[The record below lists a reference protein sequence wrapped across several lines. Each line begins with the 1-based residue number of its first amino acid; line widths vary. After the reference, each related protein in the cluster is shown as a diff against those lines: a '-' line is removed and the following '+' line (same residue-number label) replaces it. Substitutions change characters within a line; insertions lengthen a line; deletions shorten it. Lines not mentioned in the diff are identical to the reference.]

1 MQTWSALA
9 YRAGRCD
16 IASGIYRMT
25 SRHIIT
31 SIIVALL
38 CVQLGFSGTD
48 IRRISDSWRWVRFG
62 HESGLPSERVT
73 FVLETHTKEVWARTS
88 PGGIV
93 WFDGFRWNRVAI
105 PGFEHSDQVTQDGG
119 CVEDSTGI
127 MLFHSGTAF
136 HVGRDTSYRLK
147 LISEAETLSARNA
160 RLTNG
165 IRVFAGDSVLFQFS
179 DGVVQRFP
187 SPYDPPVTG
196 SDPKFLQSGIQESR
210 MGLVLK
216 AGHEIFRYVDGAWTS
231 IFRSPTGTLD
241 VKAFQE
247 NEAGQGMAVLQ
258 TEAPRRDVY
267 VWGRKGV
274 LRRFPGLPGDLIRS
288 YDVSPDGDVL
298 ILLKS
303 GSLQL
308 YRKGRLESL
317 PSFPSPVVSPI
328 QLRFRPNGDLW
339 VCTER
344 GLFLCRLTSDR
355 WSTWETGPPGRSGM
369 VNSILKNR
377 DGSFWFGTAAGICI
391 RSQEGKTRF
400 IRDIDGKALTNI
412 TGLAQD
418 ENGDIWIGSGSTFRG
433 TYRWDGRRWRH
444 FGAAEGLAIKGN
456 VEPFIHKI
464 VVTRSKQLWFCGIA
478 GSSDPGEPGA
488 YHYDNGRFKRIST
501 EDGLLNG
508 RVYCVVEDRSGALW
522 FGSKTGLSR
531 LSQGIWKTWESGKD
545 FAGKFYVFA
554 LAVDSS
560 NNIWIGRQHKGLI
573 CIDTANYIRNY
584 STEDGLVGNSVW
596 DLQVD
601 VQGLLWVGTREGVGC
616 YDGKRWTSYDVH
628 TGLPNSE
635 IWPILIAD
643 RKLYAGLEGA
653 GVAVLSLDYLN
664 NKPPQIKIETPL
676 VEDERVTFNWQVN
689 AFWADVPAT
698 QIETRYSLE
707 GGKWSSWST
716 TRTAVFKGLHHGT
729 HQFFVEPRLTTEPG
743 TPEID
748 GVRFAIPPPLYMR
761 PIVAFPIVVLG
772 LLVIALAAAVWDR
785 KRRYDRSIRDSE
797 ARFRAQYRSN
807 PVPTFTWK
815 HEDNDFIL
823 VDINDAGLVFSAG
836 HNASW
841 IGRRSN
847 ELLQGQMQIDAM
859 IRRCFTEQT
868 VLKEEFRAKLTQ
880 ANREADVSVT
890 YSYVHPD
897 MVLTHVEDVTERKRS
912 EARIR
917 ESREELRALASRLES
932 VREEERTQLSREIHD
947 ELGQLM
953 TGLKMD
959 LAWIRKRIAEQRDE
973 IASAM
978 HDRIQQMNSL
988 LDQSIQTVRK
998 IAGQLRPALL
1008 DELGLVAAMEWQ
1020 AKEWGA
1026 RTGISCQYDA
1036 LTEEP
1041 QLRREQATELF
1052 RIFQELLTNIARH
1065 AGASEVTAV
1074 IYQSDQELCLEVRDN
1089 GRGIREEEINRP
1101 FSLGILGMKER
1112 AARTGGRIVFTG
1124 DPGKGTNVRVMIPI
1138 EGIKS

>member
-1 MQTWSALA
+1 
-9 YRAGRCD
+9 
-16 IASGIYRMT
+16 MT

-31 SIIVALL
+31 SFAALL
-38 CVQLGFSGTD
+38 FSAYAGYSAID
-48 IRRISDSWRWVRFG
+48 VRHLSESWRWVRFG

-73 FVLETHTKEVWARTS
+73 YILETHTKEVWARSS

-93 WFDGFRWNRVAI
+93 WFDGYHWNRVTI
-105 PGFEHSDQVTQDGG
+105 PGLEHGDQVAVDGS
-119 CVEDSTGI
+119 CVDDSSGI
-127 MLFHSGTAF
+127 LLFHSGKAF
-136 HVGRDTSYRLK
+136 HVDRDSAYQIR
-147 LISEAETLSARNA
+147 LISDGVVLNARNA
-160 RLTNG
+160 RMTNG
-165 IRVFAGDSVLFQFS
+165 VRVFAGDSVLFRLTN
-179 DGVVQRFP
+179 GIVEPFP
-187 SPYDPPVTG
+187 SPYDAPVSG
-196 SDPKFLQSGIQESR
+196 SDPKFLQSGIQRSR
-210 MGLVLK
+210 LGLVIK
-216 AGHEIFRYVDGAWTS
+216 AGRDIYRYKDGVWVS
-231 IFRSPTGTLD
+231 IFHSPTKYLS
-241 VKAFQE
+241 VKEFEE
-247 NEAGQGMAVLQ
+247 NEAGQGLAVLQ
-258 TEAPRRDVY
+258 TELPRKDVY
-267 VWGRKGV
+267 VWDRKGV
-274 LRRFPGLPGDLIRS
+274 LRRFPDLPGDLIRS
-288 YDVSPDGDVL
+288 YDVSPDGDIL

-303 GSLQL
+303 GGLQI
-308 YRKGRLESL
+308 YRNGRLESL
-317 PSFPSPVVSPI
+317 PSFPAPVVSPI
-328 QLRFRPNGDLW
+328 QLRFRSNGDLW

-344 GLFLCRLTSDR
+344 GLFLCRLTSER
-355 WSTWETGPPGRSGM
+355 WSTWETGLPGRSRM

-377 DGSFWFGTAAGICI
+377 DGSFWFGTADGICV
-391 RSQEGKTRF
+391 RTPAGKYKF
-400 IRDIDGKALTNI
+400 IREINGRSLTNI

-418 ENGDIWIGSGSTFRG
+418 ANGDIWIGSGSTFRG
-433 TYRWDGRRWRH
+433 TYRWNGKTWRH
-444 FGAAEGLAIKGN
+444 YGADDGLATQGRI
-456 VEPFIHKI
+456 EPYIHKI
-464 VVTRSKQLWFCGIA
+464 VLTRSNQLWFCGIA
-478 GSSDPGEPGA
+478 LASDPEEPGA
-488 YHYDNGRFKRIST
+488 FRYVDGGFKRIST
-501 EDGLLNG
+501 KDGLLNG
-508 RVYCVVEDRSGALW
+508 RVYSMIEDRNGALW
-522 FGSKTGLSR
+522 FGSKTGVSR
-531 LSQGIWKTWESGKD
+531 LHKGSWKSWRSGVD
-545 FAGKFYVFA
+545 FDGKFYIYS

-560 NNIWIGRQHKGLI
+560 NNLWIGREHAGLI
-573 CIDTANYIRNY
+573 CIDTTDSTRVFT
-584 STEDGLVGNSVW
+584 TEDGLVGNSVW
-596 DLQVD
+596 DIQVD
-601 VQGLLWVGTREGVGC
+601 SLGSVWVGTREGIGC
-616 YDGKRWTSYDVH
+616 YDGKRWLSYDVH

-635 IWPILIAD
+635 IWPILVTD
-643 RKLYAGLEGA
+643 RRVYAGLEGA
-653 GVAVLSLDYLN
+653 GVAVLSLDHLN
-664 NKPPQIKIETPL
+664 NKAPRIRIETPL
-676 VEDERVTFNWQVN
+676 VEDERVTFSWQVN

-698 QIETRYSLE
+698 QIETRYCLE

-716 TRTAVFKGLHHGT
+716 ARTAMFKGLHYGT
-729 HQFFVEPRLTTEPG
+729 YRFFVEPRLTSEPG
-743 TPEID
+743 SPEINT
-748 GVRFAIPPPLYMR
+748 VSFAIPPPLYLR
-761 PIVAFPIVVLG
+761 PIVALPIVVLG
-772 LLVIALAAAVWDR
+772 LLVMALAGAVWDR

-815 HEDNDFIL
+815 HEGNDFIL
-823 VDINDAGLVFSAG
+823 VDINDTGLVFSAG
-836 HNASW
+836 HNASL

-859 IRRCFTEQT
+859 IRRCFTEHS

-880 ANREADVSVT
+880 AKREADVSVT

-959 LAWIRKRIAEQRDE
+959 LAWIRKRVIEQRE
-973 IASAM
+973 ESATAM

-1138 EGIKS
+1138 EGTKP